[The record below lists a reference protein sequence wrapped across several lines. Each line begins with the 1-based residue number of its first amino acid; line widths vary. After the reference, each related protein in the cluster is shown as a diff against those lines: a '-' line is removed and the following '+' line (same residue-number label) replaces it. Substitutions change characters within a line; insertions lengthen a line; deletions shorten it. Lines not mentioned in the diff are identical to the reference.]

1 MRDTLDARIKALYDM
16 LIEMGDKVE
25 DNIHKSMAALINQ
38 DVALAQDVIDFD
50 LEINA
55 YETEIEMSCVN
66 VIATQT
72 PLAID
77 LRRVF
82 SVLKIVTDLER
93 IGDHCVNVARVVKSL
108 GKYDLIRPL
117 IVLPDMGKRVMEM
130 VKHSIAA
137 FVEEDLA
144 LAEETAKEDDL
155 IDDIY
160 EKLYRELLDYI
171 KGDDVHDDQ
180 IIGLLL
186 VGRYFER
193 MADHATNICER
204 LIYLETG
211 ENVKY

>member
-16 LIEMGDKVE
+16 LIEMGSKVE
-25 DNIHKSMAALINQ
+25 SNIHKSMAALIDQ
-38 DVALAQDVIDFD
+38 DVVLAQEVIDFD

-108 GKYDLIRPL
+108 GKYQLIRPL
-117 IVLPDMGKRVMEM
+117 IVLPDMGERVKAM
-130 VKHSIAA
+130 VKSSISA
-137 FVEEDLA
+137 FVDEDLS
-144 LAEETAKEDDL
+144 LAEQTAKEDDL